1 MSLRVTL
8 RVCATALAL
17 SAPLAACGKMG
28 ELERPGP
35 LNGVG
40 TATTKAA
47 DEQVR
52 QAQDP
57 SRPVDTIDPRDRAI
71 DPRDRAIDPRP
82 PRTLPIGGTAPDPN
96 RVALPGAL
104 PDPYA
109 NPR

>member
-8 RVCATALAL
+8 WVCATALAL

-40 TATTKAA
+40 TATTKGA

-57 SRPVDTIDPRDRAI
+57 SRPVDTIDPRDRVI
-71 DPRDRAIDPRP
+71 DPSP
-82 PRTLPIGGTAPDPN
+82 PRTLPIGGTNPDPN
-96 RVALPGAL
+96 STALPGAL

>member
-1 MSLRVTL
+1 MSLWTTT
-8 RVCATALAL
+8 RVCAAALAL
-17 SAPLAACGKMG
+17 AAPLAACGKMG

-40 TATTKAA
+40 TATTKGA

-57 SRPVDTIDPRDRAI
+57 NRPVDTI

-82 PRTLPIGGTAPDPN
+82 PRTLPIEGTAPDPN
-96 RVALPGAL
+96 RTALPGAL